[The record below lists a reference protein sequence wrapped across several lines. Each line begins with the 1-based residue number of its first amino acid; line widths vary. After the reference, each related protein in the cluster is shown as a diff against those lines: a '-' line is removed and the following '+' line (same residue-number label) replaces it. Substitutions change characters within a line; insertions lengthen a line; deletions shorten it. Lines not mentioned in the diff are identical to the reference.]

1 MASKKAKELSRAVP
15 EPAQARAPGL
25 WDARILPF
33 LEQRALLIAL
43 CCMAVG
49 CLRIAAT
56 WSELGLTFD
65 EPQHFACGLEYL
77 AKHVYRYETAAS
89 AAGARHDRGAA
100 FSQRSASLGKSGS
113 RK

>member
-15 EPAQARAPGL
+15 EPAKAPAPGL

-33 LEQRALLIAL
+33 LEQRALLIAV

-65 EPQHFACGLEYL
+65 EPQHFACGLGIPGE
-77 AKHVYRYETAAS
+77 
-89 AAGARHDRGAA
+89 ARLPLRN
-100 FSQRSASLGKSGS
+100 RSILPWRAP
-113 RK
+113 